1 MAMKS
6 VREIQ
11 RRRGAEFVENSTY
24 MNGSKSLNEELQ
36 KHPEDRAKTMVKF
49 ENSILLREAGSL
61 MPLHETAGDEY
72 NQESLAH
79 VVTFNRILQE
89 LTGHSLS
96 AEFLARI
103 AKETPEDA
111 KEETEMI
118 NTIVENRLGVSVFSS
133 SHTFYPNF
141 PEEVMKKDDA
151 ELYFNAAIYYAFGT
165 YGLQLNGVYSAMKEA
180 GIIEEETKRNPL
192 LEVYKTKPKYIELK
206 DIGQEGFLEYMKNT
220 LHGNLMNNARR
231 NDFLEYAHALCKE
244 NAVPEVDF
252 FKIVEGP
259 YSSKEN
265 EALTAA
271 WLHDHGYD
279 DVVFK
284 NNLCKDAKDILR
296 VISDISLKNGAA
308 NGVQAG
314 FYGKDKPIVRPENI
328 RSTKSF
334 DVRLNKQDKIFIK
347 RLMEKDKHL
356 MLNIAQDK
364 DLWKKV
370 MRNIDARK
378 GPEKVVK
385 AFDDLAK
392 DNFGKVMTPNAEIDA
407 VLKEIEKADKLPE
420 IDENISAY
428 RARDYKSDAIKKL
441 VEIAR
446 KAPGAYMRRA
456 VEITK
461 KTLDK
466 TAGTDADANTRA
478 TNDDIGNL
486 EWATEV
492 AASYATPMVAQ
503 TVYNIVSKNDNS
515 GNRITRTK
523 DGVLLVERETEKL
536 TDAQRKVLLDGI
548 RRGAPFR
555 NFSGVKFY
563 IDKKLYDI
571 KAPQRQDVEASNGSP
586 YSRGSVINVDEKKN
600 LIMFGVHW
608 GPYQGEQGRTDID
621 LHIIAVKD
629 MDALA
634 RGKDGDTEDVGFSNL
649 KTSFAVHSG
658 DYTESDPND
667 DGTGAEEFVVVDKK
681 KLKEAGFRYVVPH
694 INSFNGPFRDN
705 PTVKMVMMQ
714 REGSLSSF
722 KVRGQVKNGTQH
734 PVFNGEIYE
743 PSLAQLSIGITATG
757 KDVYPL
763 AYDLEENKMVWL
775 DIEAK
780 GLAISNGTKEWS
792 TQQLDARGRF
802 FNYGPGS
809 DRLQT
814 IGLGYLNA
822 KNSPAP
828 SIGQLAEAVLLNPL
842 DGGEK
847 VDDMSKADVIFVP
860 EPLESSPE
868 GARVFAATDKNL
880 MWDLLCTGEM
890 AKELGQPEPEK
901 NNERDN
907 ERDDC
912 GPSYDDDEYM
922 Y

>member
-11 RRRGAEFVENSTY
+11 RRRGAEFVAESSYFNGDKALNKQLTENPQD
-24 MNGSKSLNEELQ
+24 K
-36 KHPEDRAKTMVKF
+36 KKTMVKY
-49 ENSILLREAGSL
+49 ENDILLRESQSL
-61 MPLHETAGDEY
+61 MPLHKATGDEY

-79 VVTFNRILQE
+79 VMTFNRILQE
-89 LTGHSLS
+89 QTGRSLS
-96 AEFLARI
+96 AEFLMHI
-103 AKETPEDA
+103 AKETPEEA
-111 KEETEMI
+111 KEETQMI
-118 NTIVENRLGVSVFSS
+118 DECVNERLGSSVFGN

-151 ELYFNAAIYYAFGT
+151 ELLFNAAIYYSFGT
-165 YGLQLNGVYSAMKEA
+165 YGLQLSGVYDAMKES

-192 LEVYKTKPKYIELK
+192 LEFYKTSPKYIALK
-206 DIGQEGFLEYMKNT
+206 DIDQQGFFEYMKDT
-220 LHGNLMNNARR
+220 LHGNTMNNARR
-231 NDFLEYAHALCKE
+231 EDFFAYAHALCKE

-252 FKIVEGP
+252 FKIVEGE

-328 RSTKSF
+328 RSAKSF

-356 MLNIAQDK
+356 MLNIARDK

-392 DNFGKVMTPNAEIDA
+392 DNFGKIMTPNAEIDA

-441 VEIAR
+441 VQIAL
-446 KAPGAYMRRA
+446 KAPGTYMRRA

-461 KTLDK
+461 KALDK
-466 TAGTDADANTRA
+466 TARTDADANPRA
-478 TNDDIGNL
+478 TDDDIGNL

-515 GNRITRTK
+515 NNRIARTK

-536 TDAQRKVLLDGI
+536 TDAQRDVLLDSI
-548 RRGAPFR
+548 RRGAPIR
-555 NFSGVKFY
+555 HLSDVKFY

-634 RGKDGDTEDVGFSNL
+634 RGKDGDTEDVGFYNL
-649 KTSFAVHSG
+649 KTNFAVHSG
-658 DYTESDPND
+658 DYTESDPSG

-694 INSFNGPFRDN
+694 INSYNGPFRDN

-722 KVRGQVKNGTQH
+722 KLSRNESKDGPQH

-775 DIEAK
+775 DMEAK
-780 GLAISNGTKEWS
+780 GLAISNGTKEWN
-792 TQQLDARGRF
+792 TQQLDARGRL

-828 SIGQLAEAVLLNPL
+828 SIGQLAEAVLINSPG
-842 DGGEK
+842 GGEK
-847 VDDMSKADVIFVP
+847 VDDMEKADVIFVP

-868 GARVFAATDKNL
+868 GAKVFAATDKNL
-880 MWDLLCTGEM
+880 MWDFLCTGE
-890 AKELGQPEPEK
+890 KVHEFEK
-901 NNERDN
+901 QIEKERDKGD
-907 ERDDC
+907 RT
-912 GPSYDDDEYM
+912 PSYDDSEYE

>member
-1 MAMKS
+1 MPMKS

-11 RRRGAEFVENSTY
+11 RRRGAEFVAESSYFNGDKALNKQLTENPQD
-24 MNGSKSLNEELQ
+24 K
-36 KHPEDRAKTMVKF
+36 KKTMVKY
-49 ENSILLREAGSL
+49 ENDILLRESQSL
-61 MPLHETAGDEY
+61 MPLHKATEDEY

-79 VVTFNRILQE
+79 VMTFNRILQE
-89 LTGHSLS
+89 QTGRSLS
-96 AEFLARI
+96 AEFLMHI
-103 AKETPEDA
+103 AKETPEEA
-111 KEETEMI
+111 KEETQMI
-118 NTIVENRLGVSVFSS
+118 DECVNERLGSSVFGN

-151 ELYFNAAIYYAFGT
+151 ELLFNAAIYYSFGT
-165 YGLQLNGVYSAMKEA
+165 YGLQLSGVYDAMKES

-192 LEVYKTKPKYIELK
+192 LEFYKTSPKYIALK
-206 DIGQEGFLEYMKNT
+206 DIDQQGFFEYMKDT
-220 LHGNLMNNARR
+220 LHGNTMNNARR
-231 NDFLEYAHALCKE
+231 EDFFAYAHALCKE
-244 NAVPEVDF
+244 NAVPEVNF
-252 FKIVEGP
+252 FKIVESP

-265 EALTAA
+265 EALITA

-328 RSTKSF
+328 RSAKSF

-385 AFDDLAK
+385 AFDDFAK
-392 DNFGKVMTPNAEIDA
+392 DNFGKIMTPNAEIDA

-441 VEIAR
+441 VEIAL
-446 KAPGAYMRRA
+446 KAPGTYMRRA

-461 KTLDK
+461 KALDK
-466 TAGTDADANTRA
+466 TAGTDADANPRA

-486 EWATEV
+486 EWATKV

-515 GNRITRTK
+515 NNRITRTK

-548 RRGAPFR
+548 NRGASYR
-555 NFSGVKFY
+555 SLSDVKFY

-586 YSRGSVINVDEKKN
+586 YSRGSVIEPDEKKT

-621 LHIIAVKD
+621 LHIIAIKD
-629 MDALA
+629 MDELA
-634 RGKDGDTEDVGFSNL
+634 KGRGAENTEDVGYYNPR
-649 KTSFAVHSG
+649 TSFAVHSG
-658 DYTESDPND
+658 DYTESDPNG
-667 DGTGAEEFVVVDKK
+667 DGTGAEEFVVIDKK

-714 REGSLSSF
+714 REGNLSSF
-722 KVRGQVKNGTQH
+722 KVRSEAKNWTQH

-743 PSLAQLSIGITATG
+743 PSLAQLSIGITAAG
-757 KDVYPL
+757 NDVYPL

-775 DIEAK
+775 DMEAK
-780 GLAISNGTKEWS
+780 GLAISKGTKEWDT
-792 TQQLDARGRF
+792 TQPDARNRLYS
-802 FNYGPGS
+802 YGPSS
-809 DRLQT
+809 DSLQT

-822 KNSPAP
+822 INSPAP
-828 SIGQLAEAVLLNPL
+828 SIGQLAEAVLINSPG
-842 DGGEK
+842 GGET
-847 VDDMSKADVIFVP
+847 VDDMSKADAIFVP

-868 GARVFAATDKNL
+868 GAKVFAATDKNI
-880 MWDLLCTGEM
+880 MWDLLCTGERVEEL
-890 AKELGQPEPEK
+890 AEEVGKENEK
-901 NNERDN
+901 
-907 ERDDC
+907 DDYD
-912 GPSYDDDEYM
+912 PSYDDDEYM